1 MSRSLVEDVWPLS
14 PLQEGML
21 FHAALAGT
29 GPDVYTVQSAL
40 DIEGPLDPARLRASW
55 QALLARHA
63 ALRACFRQV
72 SGAKMVQVIARDVE
86 LPWREED
93 LSGLTEDDARA
104 ELDRLTAR
112 RLAERIDLAS
122 APLMRFLLVR
132 LGADRH
138 RLVMTFHHIL
148 MDGWSMPVLL
158 TELSAVYAAGGDAS
172 KLKRVPSY
180 GQYLAWLGRQDKD
193 AARAAWRAEL
203 AGADEPTL
211 VVPADPARAAVFPEH
226 VFGDVPE
233 DVTKGLRDLARAE
246 GLTLNTVVQGAWSLV
261 LARLAR
267 RTDVVFGATAAGR
280 PAELAGVESMVG
292 LLLNTLPVRVRLDG
306 GQPVTE
312 LLADLQ
318 RRQSE
323 LMAHQHLGLP
333 EVQRLAGPG
342 AVFDTLVL
350 YESFPPPPAGAGGP
364 GALTIRPSG
373 MSRDAAHYPLTLV
386 VTPAGDRLRCK
397 LDYRPDLF
405 DPAAATAIFRRV
417 VRVLEQVVADPSVR
431 VGDVDV
437 LADGERTPV
446 VSGWNATELAVPS
459 GSVLDRFEARARR
472 APEAV
477 AVRCGAE
484 ELSYGELDA
493 RANRLARYLRRLGVG
508 RESRVG
514 LCLPRGV
521 EMVAGMLAAW
531 KAGGAYVPLD
541 PAYPAERLAF
551 MVADSRAQVVLS
563 TGDLAPKGAVR
574 LDEAAGEIAAESVEP
589 LGTVLE
595 PGQLAYVIYTS
606 GSTGRPKGVAVPHR
620 GPANLAEAMRPVLG
634 MAEDV
639 TALQFASFSF
649 DAAVLDVAVT
659 LAAGGT
665 LAIASDEERV
675 EPAALAGMVRSA
687 GVSVASVVPSLLSVL
702 DPAAVTGVRN
712 WVLGAELLTADLA
725 SRWTGQARVW
735 NTYGPTEATVITTAT
750 PLDADLNPADPPPPI
765 GRPIGNTRTYV
776 LDDFLRPVPQ
786 GVTGEVYIAGP
797 GLARGYIGRGGL
809 TAERFVACPFEP
821 GARMYRS
828 GDLAA
833 WKPDG
838 QLAFR
843 GRADEQ
849 VKIRGFRVEPGEI
862 EAVLAAH
869 PDVSRAAVVVREDRP
884 GDKRLVAYVVPG
896 GPDADIDAVRAHAA
910 ARLPAHMLPAAVL
923 ALESLPLTPSGKLDR
938 AALPAPDFAERA
950 TGRAPEGETEEALCA
965 LFADVLGV
973 ERVGADDSFF
983 DLGGDSG
990 LAMRLAGRIREDFG
1004 AELNMRQFFG
1014 APTPVGVT
1022 RMLASKT
1029 RPALRAVE
1037 HPDEVPASA
1046 GQVRTW
1052 LMDRLA
1058 EDSAA
1063 YRTSVALRLTGELDR
1078 DALRAALGDI
1088 AARHDALRTIFAA
1101 EGGAGLRQRVL
1112 GPAAARP
1119 APEVVPATEAE
1130 LPELLAARAAHVFD
1144 LTVEPPWTQTL
1155 FTLSETE
1162 HVLLLVVHRI
1172 AADDESLD
1180 VMLRDLSAA
1189 YGARREGR
1197 TPERAPLPLQFA
1209 DYALWERELL
1219 AGEDDPE
1226 SLISDQLVYWKD
1238 TLAGLA
1244 PELRL
1249 PADRPR
1255 PQLATHRTG
1264 QVPLRVEADVH
1275 ERLTELDEAGEGA
1288 FTVVQAALALLLTRL
1303 GAGADITVG
1312 ALLPRRDEEG
1322 ALEGVVGPF
1331 AGPIAL
1337 RTDTSG
1343 DPTFRELLGRVREAN
1358 LEARRHQ
1365 DLPFERLVDVLEL
1378 PPSAARHPVVQVML
1392 DVRDGT
1398 TGEEDTSELPGLS
1411 TGRLDLGPAA
1421 SELDLSVSLSEW
1433 YRADGSGD
1441 GLDGH
1446 LRYAAELFDADTAA
1460 ALARRLVRVLR
1471 QVADDPD
1478 VRLGDV
1484 DVLLD
1489 PAEHHRLVREWNDTA
1504 APLPDTT
1511 VVGLLAGRAA
1521 RTPDAVAVTDQDGA
1535 LTYGA
1540 LDTASG
1546 MLARRLAARGVGA
1559 EDTVAVALPLGAR
1572 LAVALLGVL
1581 KAGAACLFTGPDRPM
1596 QALAPLRGHRPAAL
1610 ICTATTAGLLPADH
1624 AMTVVPLGNPVLA
1637 AARGTYA
1644 GPGPDGETGTA
1655 VPRPG
1660 HAALLLDSTTPHGVP
1675 AGVVVEHRSL
1685 VGHLAD
1691 GADEVP
1697 DRAADEGPRHLT
1709 LDERAPVEAVVT
1721 PLLRAL
1727 CAGESVLLGKP
1738 DPRAA
1743 RRALTTRDLLWTLAE
1758 LPAGDP
1764 SFAEVTVIEDGAAAS
1779 DVDAREWRARHPDAA
1794 LVTGYGPAGTA
1805 GPWLHHRTAP
1815 GAPLPAEV
1823 PTGSL
1828 GPHTRAYVLDD
1839 RLRPV
1844 PPGAVGDLYVAGATL
1859 ARGYHGSTRLTG
1871 EHFVACPY
1879 GPAGERM
1886 LRTGERA
1893 RWSTAGLLTVRDR
1906 QAEEHDAALAQARR
1920 PEGGGDLGVLLP
1932 LRQQGSGAPLF
1943 CVHSATGLA
1952 WSYAVLVPHLP
1963 RDRPVYGI
1971 QARGLAG
1978 PEPMPKSVAEM
1989 AADYADEMRTVQ
2001 PEGPY
2006 HLLGWSFGGMLAQA
2020 VAARLE
2026 EQGERVELLALL
2038 DAYPDGGAGTSLFSN
2053 EDAAGRSAATSAPR
2067 GRLLGPG
2074 GDEAAVPGVSGR
2086 LRSRMDQVMRNSAGF
2101 APEHTPRR
2109 TTGDLLLFVAT
2120 EDRPA
2125 GLPVADAVESWKP
2138 YVAGNVEPHEIE
2150 ADHFGML
2157 KSAPAAHIGRI
2168 LAERLGIP
2176 GETTEK

>member
-21 FHAALAGT
+21 FHAALAGS

-40 DIEGPLDPARLRASW
+40 DIDGPLDPARLRASW
-55 QALLARHA
+55 QALLTRHA

-93 LSGLTEDDARA
+93 LSSLTEDDARA

-112 RLAERIDLAS
+112 RLAERIDLAA

-132 LGADRH
+132 LGENRH

-172 KLKRVPSY
+172 RLKRVPSY

-193 AARAAWRAEL
+193 AARDAWQAEL

-211 VVPADPARAAVFPEH
+211 VVPADPTRAAVFPEH
-226 VFGDVPE
+226 VIADVPE
-233 DVTKGLRDLARAE
+233 QVTKGLRDLARAE

-306 GQPVTE
+306 GQPVLE

-323 LMAHQHLGLP
+323 LMTHQHLGLP

-350 YESFPPPPAGAGGP
+350 YESFPPPPAGAATP
-364 GALTIRPSG
+364 EALTIRPSG

-386 VTPAGDRLRCK
+386 VTPAGDRMRCK

-405 DPAAATAIFRRV
+405 DRDAATAVFRRV

-437 LADGERTPV
+437 LDGGERASV

-459 GSVLDRFEARARR
+459 GSVPARIEEWARR
-472 APEAV
+472 SPEAV

-484 ELSYGELDA
+484 ALSYGELDA
-493 RANRLARYLRRLGVG
+493 RANRLARYLLRLGVG

-521 EMVAGMLAAW
+521 EMVAAIVAVW

-551 MVADSRAQVVLS
+551 MVADSGAQVVLS
-563 TGDLAPKGAVR
+563 AGDLAPEGAVR
-574 LDEAAGEIAAESVEP
+574 LEEVAGEIAAESAEP
-589 LGTVLE
+589 PATVAD

-606 GSTGRPKGVAVPHR
+606 GSTGRPKGVAVPHE

-634 MAEDV
+634 VAQDV
-639 TALQFASFSF
+639 TVLQFASFSF

-675 EPAALAGMVRSA
+675 EPAALAEMIRSS

-725 SRWTGQARVW
+725 SKWSRQAKVW

-750 PLDADLNPADPPPPI
+750 PLDADIASADPPPPI
-765 GRPIGNTRTYV
+765 GRPIGNTRVYV
-776 LDDFLRPVPQ
+776 LDDFLRPVPP
-786 GVTGEVYIAGP
+786 GVTGEVYLAGP

-809 TAERFVACPFEP
+809 TAERFVACPFAP

-833 WKPDG
+833 WTADG
-838 QLAFR
+838 QLAFL

-849 VKIRGFRVEPGEI
+849 VKIRGFRIEPGEI

-884 GDKRLVAYVVPG
+884 GDRRLVAYIVPG
-896 GPDADIDAVRAHAA
+896 GREPDIDAVREHAA
-910 ARLPAHMLPAAVL
+910 TRLPAHMVPSAVL
-923 ALESLPLTPSGKLDR
+923 ALESLPLTPNGKLDR
-938 AALPAPDFAERA
+938 RALPAPDFAERA
-950 TGRAPEGETEEALCA
+950 TGRAPEGETEEALCT

-973 ERVGADDSFF
+973 ERVGADDNFF

-1037 HPDEVPASA
+1037 HPEEVPASA
-1046 GQVRTW
+1046 GQLRTW
-1052 LMDRLA
+1052 LMSRLA

-1078 DALRAALGDI
+1078 DALRAALGDV
-1088 AARHDALRTIFAA
+1088 AARHDTLRTTFAA
-1101 EGGAGLRQRVL
+1101 EGGADLRQRIL
-1112 GPAAARP
+1112 GGADARP
-1119 APEVVPATEAE
+1119 RLDVTAATEAE
-1130 LPELLAARAAHVFD
+1130 LPELLAARAAHAFD
-1144 LTVEPPWTQTL
+1144 LTREPPWTQAL
-1155 FTLSETE
+1155 FALSETE

-1180 VMLRDLSAA
+1180 VLLRDLSAA

-1226 SLISDQLVYWKD
+1226 SLISDQMTYWKD

-1264 QVPLRVEADVH
+1264 QVPLRVDGDVH
-1275 ERLTELDEAGEGA
+1275 DRLTELDEAGEGA
-1288 FTVVQAALALLLTRL
+1288 FTVVQAALALLLGRL
-1303 GAGADITVG
+1303 GAGGDVTVG

-1322 ALEGVVGPF
+1322 TLEGVVGPF
-1331 AGPIAL
+1331 AGPVAL

-1392 DVRDGT
+1392 DVHDGT
-1398 TGEEDTSELPGLS
+1398 TDEEDTSELPGLS
-1411 TGRLDLGPAA
+1411 TSRLDLGPAA

-1433 YRADGSGD
+1433 YRADGSAD

-1446 LRYAAELFDADTAA
+1446 LRYAAELFDAATAA
-1460 ALARRLVRVLR
+1460 ALARRLVRVLE
-1471 QVADDPD
+1471 QVAEDPD

-1511 VVGLLAGRAA
+1511 VVGLLAERAA

-1546 MLARRLAARGVGA
+1546 MLARRLAARGVGS
-1559 EDTVAVALPLGAR
+1559 EDVVAVALPLGTR

-1596 QALAPLRGHRPAAL
+1596 QALAPLRGNRPAAL

-1624 AMTVVPLGNPVLA
+1624 ALTVIPLGNPVLA

-1644 GPGPDGETGTA
+1644 GPGPADEAGERG
-1655 VPRPG
+1655 PRPG

-1685 VGHLAD
+1685 VGHLAYGPGD
-1691 GADEVP
+1691 PGPGEAARDVTREV
-1697 DRAADEGPRHLT
+1697 T

-1721 PLLRAL
+1721 PLLGAL

-1738 DPRAA
+1738 DPHAA
-1743 RRALTTRDLLWTLAE
+1743 RRVITTRDLLWTLAE

-1764 SFAEVTVIEDGAAAS
+1764 SFAEVTVVEDGAAAS

-1794 LVTGYGPAGTA
+1794 LVTGYGPPGTA
-1805 GPWLHHRTAP
+1805 GPWLHHATAP
-1815 GAPLPAEV
+1815 GAPLPAGV

-1828 GPHTRAYVLDD
+1828 GRNTRAYVLDD

-1871 EHFVACPY
+1871 EHFVACPF

-1893 RWSTAGLLTVRDR
+1893 GWSTAGLLTVRDR
-1906 QAEEHDAALAQARR
+1906 RAEEHDEALALTRR
-1920 PEGGGDLGVLLP
+1920 PEGGGDLDVLLP
-1932 LRQQGSGAPLF
+1932 LRKEGGLPPLF

-1952 WSYAVLVPHLP
+1952 WSYAVLLPHLP
-1963 RDRPVYGI
+1963 QDRPVYGI

-1989 AADYADEMRTVQ
+1989 AADYVDEMRTVQ

-2053 EDAAGRSAATSAPR
+2053 EDAAGRAAAASAPQ
-2067 GRLLGPG
+2067 GRLVGPG

-2086 LRSRMDQVMRNSAGF
+2086 LRSRMEQVMRNSAGF

-2150 ADHFGML
+2150 ANHFGML

-2168 LAERLGIP
+2168 LAKRLGNP
-2176 GETTEK
+2176 EEAA

>member
-1 MSRSLVEDVWPLS
+1 MSRSQVEDVWPLS
-14 PLQEGML
+14 PLQEGMI

-55 QALLARHA
+55 QALLGRHA

-72 SGAKMVQVIARDVE
+72 SGAKMVQVVARDVE

-93 LSGLTEDDARA
+93 LSGLGEDDARA

-112 RLAERIDLAS
+112 RLAERIDLTA

-132 LGADRH
+132 LGENRH
-138 RLVMTFHHIL
+138 RLVTTFHHIL

-172 KLKRVPSY
+172 RLRRVPSY
-180 GQYLAWLGRQDKD
+180 GQYLAWLGRQDKE
-193 AARAAWRAEL
+193 AARAAWQAEL

-211 VVPADPARAAVFPEH
+211 VVPADPTRAAVFPEH

-233 DVTKGLRDLARAE
+233 PVTKGLRDLARAE

-280 PAELAGVESMVG
+280 PAELPGVEAMVG

-306 GQPVTE
+306 GQPVLE

-350 YESFPPPPAGAGGP
+350 YESFPPPPAGAADAP
-364 GALTIRPSG
+364 EALTIRPAG

-405 DPAAATAIFRRV
+405 DRDAATAVFERV

-431 VGDVDV
+431 VGEVEV
-437 LADGERTPV
+437 LDAGERASV
-446 VSGWNATELAVPS
+446 VSGWNATELPAPEGAVP
-459 GSVLDRFEARARR
+459 DRFEQRAKQ

-477 AVRCGAE
+477 AVRCGAQ

-493 RANRLARYLRRLGVG
+493 RANRLARYLVRLGVG

-521 EMVAGMLAAW
+521 EMVAAMLAVW

-551 MVADSRAQVVLS
+551 MVADSGAQVVLS
-563 TGDLAPKGAVR
+563 AGDLAPEGAVR
-574 LDEAAGEIAAESVEP
+574 LDEAAGEIAVESAEP
-589 LGTVLE
+589 RGGVLE

-634 MAEDV
+634 VAEGV

-665 LAIASDEERV
+665 LAVASEEERV
-675 EPAALAGMVRSA
+675 EPSALAEMVRSS

-702 DPAAVTGVRN
+702 EPAAVTGVRN

-725 SRWTGQARVW
+725 SRWTRQARVW

-750 PLDADLNPADPPPPI
+750 PLDEGIAPSDPPPPI
-765 GRPIGNTRTYV
+765 GRPIGNTRVYV
-776 LDDFLRPVPQ
+776 LDDFLRPVPP
-786 GVTGEVYIAGP
+786 GITGEVYIAGP

-833 WKPDG
+833 WAADG
-838 QLAFR
+838 QLAFL

-849 VKIRGFRVEPGEI
+849 VKIRGFRVEPGEV

-869 PDVSRAAVVVREDRP
+869 PDVSRAAVVVREERP
-884 GDKRLVAYVVPG
+884 GDRRLIAYVVPG
-896 GPDADIDAVRAHAA
+896 GPEADIDAVREHAA
-910 ARLPAHMLPAAVL
+910 TRLPAHMVPTAVL
-923 ALESLPLTPSGKLDR
+923 VLESLPLTPSGKLDR
-938 AALPAPDFAERA
+938 AALPAPDFAGRA

-965 LFADVLGV
+965 LFAEVLGV

-990 LAMRLAGRIREDFG
+990 LAMRLAGRVREDFA

-1014 APTPVGVT
+1014 APTPVGVA

-1029 RPALRAVE
+1029 RPALRAAE

-1052 LMDRLA
+1052 LMSRLA

-1078 DALRAALGDI
+1078 DALGAALGDV
-1088 AARHDALRTIFAA
+1088 AVRHDTLRTTFAA
-1101 EGGAGLRQRVL
+1101 GGGADLGQRVR
-1112 GPAAARP
+1112 GGAAARP
-1119 APEVVPATEAE
+1119 VPEVVPATEEE
-1130 LPELLAARAAHVFD
+1130 LPELLAARAAHAFD
-1144 LTVEPPWTQTL
+1144 LTRELPWTQTL
-1155 FTLSETE
+1155 FALSETE
-1162 HVLLLVVHRI
+1162 HVLLLVVHRV

-1180 VMLRDLSAA
+1180 VLLRDLSAA

-1226 SLISDQLVYWKD
+1226 SLISDQLTYWKD

-1264 QVPLRVEADVH
+1264 QVPLRVDGDVH
-1275 ERLTELDEAGEGA
+1275 DRLAELDDAGDGA
-1288 FTVVQAALALLLTRL
+1288 FAVVQAALALLLTRL
-1303 GAGADITVG
+1303 GAGTDITVG

-1331 AGPIAL
+1331 AGPVAL

-1365 DLPFERLVDVLEL
+1365 DLPFERLVDVLEV

-1392 DVRDGT
+1392 DVHDGT
-1398 TGEEDTSELPGLS
+1398 TDEEDTSELPGLS
-1411 TGRLDLGPAA
+1411 TSRLDLGPAA
-1421 SELDLSVSLSEW
+1421 SEMDLSVSLSEW
-1433 YRADGSGD
+1433 YRADGSAD

-1446 LRYAAELFDADTAA
+1446 LRYAAELFDAGTAA

-1478 VRLGDV
+1478 VHLGDV

-1489 PAEHHRLVREWNDTA
+1489 AAEHHRLVREWNGTA

-1511 VVGLLAGRAA
+1511 VVGLLADRAA

-1540 LDTASG
+1540 LDSAAG

-1559 EDTVAVALPLGAR
+1559 EDVVAVALPLGAR
-1572 LAVALLGVL
+1572 LTVALLGVL
-1581 KAGAACLFTGPDRPM
+1581 KAGAACLFTGPDQPM
-1596 QALAPLRGHRPAAL
+1596 QALAPLRGSRPGAL

-1644 GPGPDGETGTA
+1644 EPGPADETGA
-1655 VPRPG
+1655 ALPWPG
-1660 HAALLLDSTTPHGVP
+1660 HAALLLDSTTPQGVP
-1675 AGVVVEHRSL
+1675 AGVVVEHRAL
-1685 VGHLAD
+1685 AGHLAH
-1691 GADEVP
+1691 GPADSASDE
-1697 DRAADEGPRHLT
+1697 AAGQVT

-1721 PLLRAL
+1721 PLLAAL

-1738 DPRAA
+1738 DPNAA

-1758 LPAGDP
+1758 LPADDP

-1779 DVDAREWRARHPDAA
+1779 EVDAREWRARHPDAA
-1794 LVTGYGPAGTA
+1794 LVTGYGPPGTA
-1805 GPWLHHRTAP
+1805 GPWLRHRTAP
-1815 GAPLPAEV
+1815 GAPVPAEV

-1828 GPHTRAYVLDD
+1828 GSHTRAYVLDD

-1844 PPGAVGDLYVAGATL
+1844 PPGAAGDLYVAGATL

-1879 GPAGERM
+1879 GPAGQRM

-1893 RWSTAGLLTVRDR
+1893 RWSTAGLLTVGDR
-1906 QAEEHDAALAQARR
+1906 HAAEHDEALARARH

-1932 LRQQGSGAPLF
+1932 LRKEGSGPPLF

-1963 RDRPVYGI
+1963 QDRPVYGI

-1978 PEPMPKSVAEM
+1978 PEPMPQSVAEM

-2038 DAYPDGGAGTSLFSN
+2038 DAYPDGGAGTSLFSH
-2053 EDAAGRSAATSAPR
+2053 EDAAGRAAASAPQ

-2086 LRSRMDQVMRNSAGF
+2086 LRSRMEQVMRHSAGF

-2120 EDRPA
+2120 EGRPER
-2125 GLPVADAVESWKP
+2125 LPAADAAESWKP
-2138 YVAGNVEPHEIE
+2138 YVAGSVEPHRIE

-2157 KSAPAAHIGRI
+2157 KSAPAAQIGRI
-2168 LAERLGIP
+2168 LTEWLGNP
-2176 GETTEK
+2176 DEAPEK